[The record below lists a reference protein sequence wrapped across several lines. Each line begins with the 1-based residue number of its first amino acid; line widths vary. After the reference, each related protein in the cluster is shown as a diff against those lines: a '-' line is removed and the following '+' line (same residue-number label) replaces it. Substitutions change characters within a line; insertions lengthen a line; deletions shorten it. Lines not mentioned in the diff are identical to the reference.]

1 MGHIAIGLASPAQA
15 AMIIEDL
22 QAGELLGR
30 EVAFRLALAAA
41 LGQVVD
47 PAQAAQELGAT
58 AGDPA
63 AAHVIASA
71 ARDGFAG
78 LSLQKCE
85 CATLP
90 NPTKGTVSR

>member
-1 MGHIAIGLASPAQA
+1 MDA
-15 AMIIEDL
+15 AARMRNCIDDL
-22 QAGELLGR
+22 QAHDLLGQ
-30 EVAFRLALAAA
+30 EIAFRLALATAQGRA
-41 LGQVVD
+41 ID
-47 PAQAAQELGAT
+47 AEQAAQEL
-58 AGDPA
+58 A
-63 AAHVIASA
+63 AAERDLAASQVIARA